1 MIILFTTPEF
11 SSNES
16 LLLNQMLEEQTLRVH
31 LRKPDSTLNEFEQLL
46 QNIDSAYHSR
56 IVIHQHHQL
65 ADVFD
70 LGGIH
75 FTEMDRLREPMS
87 LTAVSTSFHEL
98 ETALKV
104 GDRYRYFFCS
114 PVFPSISKAG
124 YSTSENWNI
133 TGETDAF
140 REKAV
145 ALGGIDQT
153 RLAELGDRGFQHI
166 AVLGSVWLAPD
177 PVKELKELFRHF

>member
-1 MIILFTTPEF
+1 MIILFTTPDF

-16 LLLNQMLEEQTLRVH
+16 LLLNRMLEEQALRVH
-31 LRKPDSTLNEFEQLL
+31 LRKPDSSVNEFEQLL

-65 ADVFD
+65 VEVYD

-75 FTEMDRLREPMS
+75 FTENHRLQKS
-87 LTAVSTSFHEL
+87 LTSNTVSTSFHTL
-98 ETALKV
+98 QTALKE
-104 GDRYRYFFCS
+104 GDQYRYFFCS

-124 YSTSENWNI
+124 YSSSENWNI
-133 TGETDAF
+133 ANETDAF

-153 RLAELGDRGFQHI
+153 RLTEVRGRGFQHI
-166 AVLGSVWLAPD
+166 AVLGTVWQAPN
-177 PVKELKELFRHF
+177 PVKELEELFRHF